1 LRKKRLEFT
10 TLHIFHVRLRE
21 RFQIETKSAVAGIA
35 LEIRRVSESPLLPFF
50 TCASLNFSYR
60 REWKDR
66 KGKGYALRAM
76 QQARVIKAIIII
88 NLQMSSLV
96 E

>member
-1 LRKKRLEFT
+1 LAEEFFFRT
-10 TLHIFHVRLRE
+10 VTDPE
-21 RFQIETKSAVAGIA
+21 DAG
-35 LEIRRVSESPLLPFF
+35 EF
-50 TCASLNFSYR
+50 NFSYR

-88 NLQMSSLV
+88 IIINLQMSSLV